1 MRYYTGSGFR
11 LARLPHGLRLILTLY
26 LLITLLGF
34 WVAGGKYVVR
44 GLLGPDGIA
53 KYYLGEATGGDALL
67 TGSTTKGVGFLI
79 DVTHPHLFT
88 VPLVLLVLCHLVQ
101 LCERSQRLKNVLYL
115 MSFGGLFLTFGLPW
129 VMRFAPW
136 AGIGISIG
144 GSALLLS
151 GSIMCVL
158 PLRDLWRRLPA
169 KDKTRADG

>member
-26 LLITLLGF
+26 LVITLLGF

-44 GLLGPDGIA
+44 GLLGPEGIR
-53 KYYLGEATGGDALL
+53 KYYLGGGGDALL
-67 TGSTTKGVGFLI
+67 AGSGEKTVGFLI

-101 LCERSQRLKNVLYL
+101 LCDWSQRLKNTLYL
-115 MSFGGLFLTFGLPW
+115 MAFGGLFLTFGLPW

-136 AGIGISIG
+136 AGAGISIG
-144 GSALLLS
+144 GASLLLS
-151 GSIMCVL
+151 GSVMCVL
-158 PLRDLWRRLPA
+158 PLRDLWRKLPG
-169 KDKTRADG
+169 DRER